1 MLHVLKTEQWDWGVP
16 KSERRPVGVRADH
29 IKGPNVRSPLQEFFF
44 LAAETCQDEK
54 LFHSRG
60 SLHLNGICP
69 KTVLSDAPISV
80 KPKARNQQVAVGG
93 RKARFWARELVK
105 ESTIMLTQADD

>member
-1 MLHVLKTEQWDWGVP
+1 VFQKASGDLLEC
-16 KSERRPVGVRADH
+16 RADH

-44 LAAETCQDEK
+44 LAAETRQDEK

-80 KPKARNQQVAVGG
+80 KPKARNQQVAAGVGRHVFG
-93 RKARFWARELVK
+93 Q
-105 ESTIMLTQADD
+105 ESWSKNRRLC